1 MDPDEFRE
9 LQELVKRQFEL
20 ALAGERPVY
29 CCVCR
34 RPFRCLEVTA
44 PTSVFRVVWPYRH
57 AIVGGRTLCPGSE
70 MQALLTPRQP

>member
-1 MDPDEFRE
+1 MDADEFRE

-34 RPFRCLEVTA
+34 RPFRCIEITA
-44 PTSVFRVVWPYRH
+44 PTSVFRVVFPFRH
-57 AIVGGRTLCPGSE
+57 AIAGTRALCNGSE